1 MLVLRRMLLPL
12 GLLVACVAA
21 WITADNLG
29 DLSLEPAQAG
39 PVETLDTS
47 IASVR
52 RVPAIATTSL
62 RSQRIELAVEA
73 LPEPFTP
80 LSCFTV
86 LVDGAV
92 VADVRGDA
100 PLVPGYAQLLATAH
114 TALEVLGPDY
124 RFETQAMA
132 ADPPTEDGVIGG
144 SLYLVG
150 GGDPVFMSFSYAQS
164 FRPVLSTR
172 TLVEDLADAVVAAG
186 VTEVRTSI
194 VGIERRYDRERGLP
208 GWPASVFETG
218 VVGPLSALQLDD
230 GLAERAAANG
240 GVAVPSDDPAALAA
254 ARFDDLL
261 EDRGVSIQGLAR
273 GDTEDESLPD
283 LVPIASVR
291 SAPLSDIVFQML
303 AVNDASAAEMLMK
316 EIGVAFQQTGSTRAG
331 AEAVRLRLGELGV
344 DLSVAPRDGASLD
357 PVSTSTCSTLART
370 AAAIPADH
378 PTMIAAPSYNLPG
391 VYDGEFG
398 DVDIAADL
406 RLVGGTRGD
415 VASFVARTVDAGPQV
430 VISSIVNRSG
440 GTLPPDRGFHR
451 ELVQSV
457 DGLRLAWAEYSIDD

>member
-12 GLLVACVAA
+12 GLLVACAAA
-21 WITADNLG
+21 WLTADRLG
-29 DLSLEPAQAG
+29 DLSVQPARAAE
-39 PVETLDTS
+39 VETLDTP

-52 RVPAIATTSL
+52 RLPAIATTSL
-62 RSQRIELAVEA
+62 RSQRIELAIGA

-80 LSCFTV
+80 LSCYTV
-86 LVDGAV
+86 LVDGQV

-100 PLVPGYAQLLATAH
+100 PLVPGDAQLLATAH

-124 RFETQAMA
+124 RFETRAMA
-132 ADPPTEDGVIGG
+132 TDPPSEDGVIGG

-164 FRPVLSTR
+164 FRPALATR
-172 TLVEDLADAVVAAG
+172 TLVETLADAVVESG
-186 VTEVRTSI
+186 VTEIRTSVI
-194 VGIERRYDRERGLP
+194 GVERRYDRERGLP
-208 GWPASVFETG
+208 GWPASVFEAG
-218 VVGPLSALQLDD
+218 IVGPLSALQLDD

-240 GVAVPSDDPAALAA
+240 GVAIPAEDPAALAA

-261 EDRGVSIQGLAR
+261 EQRGVNIQGLAR
-273 GDTEDESLPD
+273 GELEEEELPD

-316 EIGVAFQQTGSTRAG
+316 EIGVGFQGDGTTRAG
-331 AEAVRLRLGELGV
+331 AEAVQVTLGQLGV

-370 AAAIPADH
+370 AAGIADDH
-378 PTMIAAPSYNLPG
+378 PTVANAPSYNLPG
-391 VYDGEFG
+391 VYGGAFADI
-398 DVDIAADL
+398 DVDADL
-406 RLVGGTRGD
+406 RLIGGTRGD
-415 VASFVARTVDAGPQV
+415 VASFVARTVGDGPQV

-457 DGLRLAWAEYSIDD
+457 DGLRLAWTEYSIEE